1 MRLDQTLFGATFENP
16 VLLAAGTCGF
26 GEELRDVLDLKALG
40 GIVTKS
46 VTLEPRSGN
55 PPPRVVEAGNAM
67 LNSIGLAN
75 PGLERVC
82 AEKLPWMREHLAG
95 LQVFVSVAG
104 HVPDE
109 YWRIMEGLD
118 AAGGFLGYELNLS
131 CPNDTRLGGLPFALD
146 PDALHE
152 VVTGARGITERPLL
166 VKLAPNVP
174 DIGPVAEAAEAAGAD
189 AITLLNTMPGLII
202 DVDSRG
208 AALGAGPGGLSGPAL
223 RSVGVH
229 AVYRAR
235 QRTSIP
241 LVGVGGITD
250 ASDALQYLLA
260 GASLVQIGTATFAD
274 PRAAQRVVKGLA
286 RYGEGAGVANIRD
299 LVGAFGEK
307 ESPVGAS
314 GGEH

>member
-1 MRLDQTLFGATFENP
+1 MRLGQTLFGASFQNP

-26 GEELRDVLDLKALG
+26 GQELRDVLDLNALG

-75 PGLERVC
+75 PGLETVC
-82 AEKLPWMREHLAG
+82 EEKLPWIKEHLTG
-95 LQVFVSVAG
+95 VQVFVSVAG

-109 YWRIMEGLD
+109 YWRIVEGLD
-118 AAGGFLGYELNLS
+118 AVGGFLGYELNLS

-152 VVTGARGITERPLL
+152 VVTGARELTERPML

-189 AITLLNTMPGLII
+189 GITLVNTMPGLII
-202 DVDSRG
+202 DVDTRG
-208 AALGAGPGGLSGPAL
+208 ATLGAGSGGLSGPAL

-235 QRTSIP
+235 QRTSVP
-241 LVGVGGITD
+241 LVGVGGITN
-250 ASDALQYLLA
+250 ANDALQYLLA

-274 PRAAQRVVKGLA
+274 PRAAERVVRGLA
-286 RYGEGAGVANIRD
+286 HYGEGAGVDNIRY
-299 LVGAFGEK
+299 LVGAFGRK